1 MSRRQLRRIASTVD
15 RAEELTGLQFAVYL
29 GPTSADSRAH
39 AEAMLAELGHSDVPA
54 VLLLVAPE
62 QRRLEIVTSAA
73 ARTRIADRHCALAAT
88 SMTASFAVGDVVGGV
103 CIGVQMLA
111 QYAGAPARDWRP
123 EPELPDVLHGYEN
136 GPPAGG

>member
-1 MSRRQLRRIASTVD
+1 
-15 RAEELTGLQFAVYL
+15 
-29 GPTSADSRAH
+29 
-39 AEAMLAELGHSDVPA
+39 MLAELGHTDVPA

-73 ARTRIADRHCALAAT
+73 ARTRVTDRHCALVAT
-88 SMTASFAVGDVVGGV
+88 SMTASFAVGDIVGGV

-111 QYAGAPARDWRP
+111 QYAGPPARDWRP

-136 GPPAGG
+136 GPAENGPAR